1 MQTPTNYFLAS
12 LAVADLL
19 ISLFLPT
26 FLVSVYMI
34 QGAKTWSL
42 IAIVVKTCVHNICWF
57 YNTGGGINIKTSHHS
72 PGSDPTHTLPDP
84 STFTE
89 IGNKLNYRSPSSPP
103 KFIMCQNINHWYKF
117 YLRWC

>member
-1 MQTPTNYFLAS
+1 MKRVYHIAKHESAPTVSAVMKLFFIFEKRKVNKQYYFISGNILILLAIFLNRDMQTPTNYFLAS

-42 IAIVVKTCVHNICWF
+42 IAIVVKTCVHNI
-57 YNTGGGINIKTSHHS
+57 
-72 PGSDPTHTLPDP
+72 
-84 STFTE
+84 
-89 IGNKLNYRSPSSPP
+89 
-103 KFIMCQNINHWYKF
+103 QN
-117 YLRWC
+117 LLVL